1 MQTPEPQITT
11 FTADQINRWLNQGET
26 IPGLTQAV
34 IAPARAWAILHNP
47 YIKPEDHVAAAL
59 HLNNPDGT
67 QNLVAYTAAFPEIIQ
82 NRRYCGGSEIYQKVE
97 FFHSQNPFKKN
108 HF

>member
-11 FTADQINRWLNQGET
+11 YTADQINRWLNQGET

-47 YIKPEDHVAAAL
+47 YIHCRIPRNHTKPTHV
-59 HLNNPDGT
+59 
-67 QNLVAYTAAFPEIIQ
+67 V
-82 NRRYCGGSEIYQKVE
+82 V
-97 FFHSQNPFKKN
+97 
-108 HF
+108 